1 MTTGGGWPSVDFQK
15 IDEAV
20 ERSLNLLRR
29 TYHAGSGSGGWYH
42 RLDGEQPGP
51 SATAAGLAAF
61 LLFGR
66 QFDGLP
72 SGVAFLR
79 LRQIDAADPA
89 LDGGWAVNT
98 SAGRPVAEATA
109 LVPRL
114 LNLAGLAF
122 TPDGPD
128 LGRACRWLLSNQNS
142 DGGWGPFQGQQS
154 RVWLGAMALRALA
167 ALQPSDPGVRRG
179 VEWLLRARDPRTLAW
194 GELPGGL
201 PTVTHTGFVLTALA
215 DVEARSR
222 QRDVTDAL
230 SDGYAWLTQNLV
242 TTRIHDDD
250 ARTEA
255 YNVSYAGPDGA
266 QVTWQNTVWHP
277 GLPYAL
283 SALARAPGGA
293 HLDLLAEGVQT
304 LLATQQ
310 PDGRWPSGD
319 SAASPSIW
327 TVWPF
332 LETFADVQRLVP
344 SGSSDVLRVLSPNTV
359 LLHRGRDRRRPL
371 AAVLARAIGRKVGS
385 WVVRRWAA
393 CLLGLVVAGGGLFV
407 ALGQLEGQEYAVSLV
422 LPVLLLVIQVFLD
435 RRDAVR

>member
-1 MTTGGGWPSVDFQK
+1 VTTGGGRPLLDFQE
-15 IDEAV
+15 IEEAV

-29 TYHAGSGSGGWYH
+29 TYQAGSGGSGWYH

-72 SGVAFLR
+72 KAVEFLTD
-79 LRQIDAADPA
+79 RQIEAADHA

-98 SAGRPVAEATA
+98 SAGRPVTEATA

-122 TPDGPD
+122 VPGGPD
-128 LGRACRWLLSNQNS
+128 LARACRWLLSNQNS
-142 DGGWGPFQGQQS
+142 DGGWGAFQGQQS

-167 ALQPSDPGVRRG
+167 ALQPTAPGVRRG
-179 VEWLLRARDPRTLAW
+179 VEWLLRVRDPRTQAW
-194 GELPGGL
+194 GELPGGS

-222 QRDVTDAL
+222 HRDVTDAL
-230 SDGYAWLTQNLV
+230 TAGHAWLVENLV
-242 TTRIHDDD
+242 TTRIYDDD

-255 YNVSYAGPDGA
+255 YNVSYAGSDGT

-283 SALARAPGGA
+283 SALTRASGGA
-293 HLDLLAEGVQT
+293 HLDVLAEGVQT

-310 PDGRWPSGD
+310 PDGRWPSAD

-332 LETFADVQRLVP
+332 LEAFADVQRLVP
-344 SGSSDVLRVLSPNTV
+344 SGSSDVLRILSPGTV
-359 LLHRGRDRRRPL
+359 LLHRGPDRRRPL
-371 AAVLARAIGRKVGS
+371 AAVLARAVGRDVGS
-385 WVVRRWAA
+385 WVVRRWAV

-407 ALGQLEGQEYAVSLV
+407 ALGRLAGQEYAVSLV
-422 LPVLLLVIQVFLD
+422 LPVVLLVLQLVLD
-435 RRDAVR
+435 RRGANR